1 MAIIEHNEKTIK
13 LLENFLNVFWL
24 RPETALWRTIDV
36 LAMDSFGFDSPS
48 LDLGC
53 GDGIFSFIRAGGEF
67 DEGFDIFQSVTAL
80 EQYFDNVDIYNHFD
94 ANKVCPVVTNAPRYK
109 IDVAL
114 DHKEAL
120 LKKAATLGFY
130 DKMVCHD
137 ANQKLPF
144 PDNTFKTVFSNII
157 YWLDNPMSVFK
168 EINRIL
174 MPNGRVLVMLP
185 NDSLKDYSFYYQL
198 YVKNGDSRWKWLEK
212 IDRGRLSDN
221 VKHTNDDKKWREI
234 FYESSFEV
242 IKHTMHLSKTVV
254 EVWDIG
260 LRPLFPLLF
269 KMTSKLNARDHAE
282 IKNEWVALFSDLLL
296 PICSTSWGTD
306 TEFPPAFHCYILE
319 KR

>member
-1 MAIIEHNEKTIK
+1 MGRIENKASTRK

-36 LAMDSFGFDSPS
+36 LAMDAFAFGAPS

-67 DEGFDIFQSVTAL
+67 EESFDIFQSVG
-80 EQYFDNVDIYNHFD
+80 EIEKYFDNVDIYNHFD
-94 ANKVCPVVTNAPRYK
+94 ANKVCPIVTKAPRYK
-109 IDVAL
+109 INIAL

-120 LKKAATLGFY
+120 LKKAATIGFY

-137 ANQKLPF
+137 ANHKLPF
-144 PDNTFKTVFSNII
+144 EGNTFKTIFSNII
-157 YWLDNPMSVFK
+157 YWLDNPVDVFK

-174 MPNGRVLVMLP
+174 MPNGRALVMLP
-185 NDSLKDYSFYYQL
+185 NDSLKEYSFYYRL
-198 YVKNGDSRWKWLEK
+198 YVKTGDNRWKWLEK

-221 VKHTNDDKKWREI
+221 IKHTNDDKTWREI
-234 FYESSFEV
+234 FAESSLEV
-242 IKHTMHLSKTVV
+242 IKHSMHISKTVV

-269 KMTSKLNARDHAE
+269 KMTSKLDTQEHAQ
-282 IKNEWVALFSDLLL
+282 IKKEWIALFSDLLFPL
-296 PICSTSWGTD
+296 CSASWSTD
-306 TEFPPAFHCYILE
+306 KEFPPAFHCYILE